1 MVSSP
6 VWSFLA
12 LKNRENCQKMAKMAI
27 FGNFSLIITGIIQI
41 WANDISIDRSR
52 REEHDY
58 IV

>member
-6 VWSFLA
+6 VWSFFA
-12 LKNRENCQKMAKMAI
+12 LKNGENCQKMAKMAI

-41 WANDISIDRSR
+41 WANDISINRSR